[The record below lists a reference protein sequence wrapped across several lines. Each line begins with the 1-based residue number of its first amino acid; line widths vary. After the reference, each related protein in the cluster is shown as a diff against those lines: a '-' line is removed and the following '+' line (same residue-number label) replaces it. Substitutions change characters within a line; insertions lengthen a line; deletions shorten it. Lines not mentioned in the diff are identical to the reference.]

1 MSGSVPVAAVVPIVV
16 LSPPGLSATA
26 WSTWPAA
33 PYATYPN
40 GPGR

>member
-16 LSPPGLSATA
+16 VAAGFVGYCLVDLARPPC
-26 WSTWPAA
+26 
-33 PYATYPN
+33 ATYRN